1 MQHLGL
7 LQEVQRPRT
16 QAALSLRSTL
26 TEQFH
31 QSLKDETAYVFY
43 VCGHQVAQKYG
54 LYRGLQATDEMGVVV
69 VPREDEE
76 PLMETPSQLVFVA
89 DPCCAKVAGLS
100 GLKVRAAIR
109 AGNNTEAAQAMA
121 PAAARYLLA
130 PTETELLDHQA
141 DFEKL
146 GVQPFIAD
154 PVVSRDKLKEA
165 LSSRLGPKAMVPVND
180 LSKLLQALDPSWTH
194 EELSKLFKASEHNCD
209 GNVSAVGF
217 VDWLFTV
224 R

>member
-1 MQHLGL
+1 
-7 LQEVQRPRT
+7 
-16 QAALSLRSTL
+16 
-26 TEQFH
+26 
-31 QSLKDETAYVFY
+31 
-43 VCGHQVAQKYG
+43 
-54 LYRGLQATDEMGVVV
+54 
-69 VPREDEE
+69 
-76 PLMETPSQLVFVA
+76 
-89 DPCCAKVAGLS
+89 VAGLS

-130 PTETELLDHQA
+130 PTATELLDHQA

-224 R
+224 C